1 MEQASHGK
9 TKEHFLHPK
18 SKLVYCDRNFLTPS
32 IQSTVEHLSPIEQI
46 CQGKRIQTPV
56 SRRDA
61 HHSCPK
67 YCLSPPTAMAL
78 FRPLSCD
85 RQPQAEAKNA
95 FKNLKLGK
103 LRA

>member
-1 MEQASHGK
+1 
-9 TKEHFLHPK
+9 
-18 SKLVYCDRNFLTPS
+18 
-32 IQSTVEHLSPIEQI
+32 
-46 CQGKRIQTPV
+46 
-56 SRRDA
+56 
-61 HHSCPK
+61 
-67 YCLSPPTAMAL
+67 MAL